1 MKRAVLGL
9 VFAVGAL
16 VIAGYALRSFDPAK
30 NLNGGGSSA
39 VAATTNNN
47 ITIDNFSFS
56 PETLTIPAGTKVT
69 WTNKDDIPHTVVESG
84 HKFKSSALDTD
95 DSFSYTFDQPGT
107 YEYFCS
113 LHPKMTARIVV
124 EAAK

>member
-1 MKRAVLGL
+1 MKRTVLGL
-9 VFAVGAL
+9 AIVVGAL
-16 VIAGYALRSFDPAK
+16 VIAGYALRGFDPAK
-30 NLNGGGSSA
+30 NLAGGGSPA
-39 VAATTNNN
+39 VAAAAGNGV
-47 ITIDNFSFS
+47 TIDNFSFA
-56 PETLTIPAGTKVT
+56 PETLTIPVGTKVT

-95 DSFSYTFDQPGT
+95 ESFSYTFDQPGT

-124 EAAK
+124 E